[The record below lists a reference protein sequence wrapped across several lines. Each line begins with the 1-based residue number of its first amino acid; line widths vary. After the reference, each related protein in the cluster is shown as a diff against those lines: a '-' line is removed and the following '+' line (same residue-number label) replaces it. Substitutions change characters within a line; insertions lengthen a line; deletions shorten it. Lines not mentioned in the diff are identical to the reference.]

1 MRSKKLLLVNLIILL
16 ILFINKVTFADNHNI
31 YETLELIQKDIKT
44 LEKQWNG
51 QPGKQAT
58 QYAGVLLHWKADAC
72 GKLNGEQ
79 FDATK
84 CESKVAKNK

>member
-1 MRSKKLLLVNLIILL
+1 MKKLIALVAIA
-16 ILFINKVTFADNHNI
+16 TFSVSGLATAGIGGTPNV
-31 YETLELIQKDIKT
+31 DIKT

-84 CESKVAKNK
+84 CENKVAKNK